1 MAAPPTMRINH
12 TNFWLNLVAII
23 EAISDA
29 DHVSIDLGPIGLK
42 SPLSKL
48 QQLDKLYYQAREAT
62 ELYGVFQAG
71 LTCSR
76 YDEETKG
83 RSQLTILSQPN

>member
-1 MAAPPTMRINH
+1 MAAPLTMRINH

-48 QQLDKLYYQAREAT
+48 QQLDKLYY
-62 ELYGVFQAG
+62 
-71 LTCSR
+71 
-76 YDEETKG
+76 
-83 RSQLTILSQPN
+83 